1 MCIEPKT
8 QGLPAGVGI
17 AIVGQGSASFG
28 ETKPGVNQMQK
39 TLPSAVGEPE
49 RYAVGSIAAGERPGG
64 SARTECTAI
73 WGAARTN
80 TGQTTSQGLDRTLTI
95 LTSGTSEQVRLG
107 VHYRQCVPGASLGRL
122 PLQGS
127 LLPRHRLRMDGR
139 ERGSGQHYCL
149 FVSTTRTRG
158 PYGRR
163 LARVGDPAAGKPRG
177 SPNGS

>member
-1 MCIEPKT
+1 VCIEPKT

-49 RYAVGSIAAGERPGG
+49 RFAVGSIAAGERPGG

-80 TGQTTSQGLDRTLTI
+80 MGQTTSQGLDRTLTI

>member
-1 MCIEPKT
+1 MRVSVKRSP
-8 QGLPAGVGI
+8 
-17 AIVGQGSASFG
+17 GSTRCKKLSRARWES
-28 ETKPGVNQMQK
+28 Q
-39 TLPSAVGEPE
+39 E